1 MHHRVRHFFAMC
13 TLELLGSSGASSS
26 IAGCHLLT
34 VKATVGRRA
43 SRFELRASSDRAS
56 PAAFQFR
63 WCCSASWWCGW
74 GWRWRSFATTSLWF
88 LIFMI
93 LLFNGSFVGLHYEHE
108 YVSGF
113 QFSYRRVYISLSLTN
128 VCLILFYFIYFFLVY
143 HGRQF
148 WGHVAQLNLYPWS
161 AVLFNLSFWW

>member
-1 MHHRVRHFFAMC
+1 
-13 TLELLGSSGASSS
+13 
-26 IAGCHLLT
+26 
-34 VKATVGRRA
+34 
-43 SRFELRASSDRAS
+43 
-56 PAAFQFR
+56 
-63 WCCSASWWCGW
+63 
-74 GWRWRSFATTSLWF
+74 
-88 LIFMI
+88 MI